1 MAGEFDRVL
10 IAVGHH
16 AVGRGAEKLRQRVAH
31 QELRGAVEKFGKA
44 VGLGHG
50 GLLVKWTVGRQPE
63 SIFSAKRAF
72 RLPETVCGA
81 PYG

>member
-1 MAGEFDRVL
+1 MAGKFNRVL

-50 GLLVKWTVGRQPE
+50 GLLIKWTVGRQPE
-63 SIFSAKRAF
+63 KYFFSKTGFQAAAN
-72 RLPETVCGA
+72 G
-81 PYG
+81 